1 MVKYGVHL
9 SRRSILKDVQETGAE
24 AAQVFLGSPRTWAAP
39 PKLSEKE
46 LKFWS
51 EYEVPMYVHSS
62 YLVNPASNNPEVRSS
77 SATSLTHQFRAAS
90 DIKAKGLVI
99 HAGQASGSTLTE
111 AASRWKSVLNQVDLS
126 GVQLLVEN
134 TAGGEVALGRSLEG
148 LEILWEAIAEYS
160 PKLCLDTCHAW
171 AGNVLQDEDS
181 TAESF
186 ENLMNNLE
194 SRGIDIGL
202 VHLNGSIDLRHS
214 GRDRHTNLTVSS
226 FPISVSRSVAERAN
240 VPAILETPGPLH
252 IIRKELDML
261 RS

>member
-1 MVKYGVHL
+1 MVLYGVHL
-9 SRRSILKDVQETGAE
+9 SRRNILKDVEATGAD

-39 PKLSEKE
+39 PKLSDKE
-46 LKFWS
+46 LAFWAS
-51 EYEVPMYVHSS
+51 YELPMYVHSS
-62 YLVNPASNNPEVRSS
+62 YLVNPASNSPEVRSS

-90 DIKAKGLVI
+90 EIKAKGLVI

-111 AASRWKSVLNQVDLS
+111 AASRWKSVLDQVDLN

-134 TAGGEVALGRSLEG
+134 TAGGEVALGRSLDG
-148 LEILWEAIAEYS
+148 LEVLWESIADYS

-171 AGNVLQDEDS
+171 AGNVLEDEEPA
-181 TAESF
+181 AEAF
-186 ENLMNNLE
+186 DNLMNKLE
-194 SRGIDIGL
+194 SKGIDVGL
-202 VHLNGSIDLRHS
+202 VHLNGSIDARHS

-226 FPISVSRSVAERAN
+226 FPLSVSRGIAERAG

-252 IIRKELDML
+252 TVRKELDML